1 MSALH
6 QLKQGL
12 NEVWGSVREGWER
25 LYQRAAGAITRYTPG
40 KKTGELA
47 NVEMADRSA
56 GWGVLAAEVYDDDNA
71 VTVRLEAPGMKKGDF
86 DIEVVDDYLVVRGE
100 KRYEKERKEGR
111 FHVTEC
117 ADGVFERAVPLPA
130 EVDVSKAKARDKR
143 GVLSV
148 TLPKTTA
155 SRRRRITVDVG

>member
-25 LYQRAAGAITRYTPG
+25 LYQRAAGAITRYTPS
-40 KKTGELA
+40 KKSGELA
-47 NVEMADRSA
+47 RMEMDDRSA
-56 GWGVLAAEVYDDDNA
+56 GWGVLAAEVHDDDNA

-86 DIEVVDDYLVVRGE
+86 DIEVVGDYLVVRGE

-117 ADGVFERAVPLPA
+117 AYGVFERAVPLPA
-130 EVDVSKAKARDKR
+130 EVDVAKAKARYKR
-143 GVLSV
+143 GVLHV
-148 TLPKTTA
+148 MLPKTTA
-155 SRRRRITVDVG
+155 SRRRRITVDIG